1 MLMQYNM
8 YRSVDEFVLFLKLN
22 ELLVVL
28 DALTACAV
36 KRIEFLIDFYKTEPK
51 GRFYTFSNTGPG

>member
-36 KRIEFLIDFYKTEPK
+36 KRI
-51 GRFYTFSNTGPG
+51 